1 MNEYPLLL
9 GRNRRGYVKFHGNE
23 HIALH
28 ARSGSGKTVSMSI
41 PNCFAWP
48 GSLIVLDVKGE
59 CYRATAGYRAEHLR
73 QKVYRFDPTA
83 EDGRTHRWNPFSV
96 VNRLDPARRY
106 DQISRLAFML
116 FPENLSPSA
125 ASGNAPFWEGA
136 ARQAFTS
143 IALLFAESPGEDMTV
158 SSILRAL
165 LRGDLRDW
173 LSDKI
178 ADRRARGRP
187 YSNTVIYGISDVL
200 GANDDLMGSIRKAV
214 TTKLQTFENPV
225 VVAATATSD
234 FDLRELRREP
244 MTIYV
249 TIAPGNI
256 PRMRPIL
263 RMLFDQAVNLNT
275 NVTPEQDKT
284 LTTPVLVLLDEFAR
298 LDRIATLAEAAQFV
312 RGYGIRLLYV
322 IQNKAQMKALY
333 GNNGAADIFDNLG
346 AEIIFGTGDIDLAKE
361 IENRVGDATVIFPTV
376 NKPRFFSGVKW
387 DKQAVSEHPHRRPV
401 LYDHEIV
408 QMPPDEQL
416 ILRAGM
422 KPGRTGRIIWW
433 KDRNF
438 TRLVCSP
445 PIVPELV
452 IPSDMDDGSIALP
465 ASKRAKAVATAGAA
479 SRPPRSDDRET
490 ASAPVLALFP
500 SRESA
505 SAPPDPE
512 PPAAGPS
519 GRTRRSRG

>member
-9 GRNRRGYVKFHGNE
+9 GRNSRGYVQFPGTE
-23 HIALH
+23 HVALH
-28 ARSGSGKTVSMSI
+28 ARTGSGKTSSVTI
-41 PNCFAWP
+41 PNCFAWR

-59 CYRATAGYRAEHLR
+59 CYRATAGYRAEHLG

-96 VNRLDPARRY
+96 VKRDDQIHSY

-116 FPENLSPSA
+116 FPEHLSPA
-125 ASGNAPFWEGA
+125 TQGGNTPFWDNA
-136 ARQAFTS
+136 ARQAFS
-143 IALLFAESPGEDMTV
+143 YIALLFAESPGTELTV
-158 SSILRAL
+158 SSILRCL

-173 LSDKI
+173 LSEKI

-187 YSNTVIYGISDVL
+187 YSNTVIYGISSL
-200 GANDDLMGSIRKAV
+200 ANARDELLDSIQKAV
-214 TTKLQTFENPV
+214 TTKLQAFENPV
-225 VVAATATSD
+225 VVASTATSD
-234 FDLRELRREP
+234 FDLRQLRREP

-256 PRMRPIL
+256 PRMRPVL

-275 NVTPEQDKT
+275 TGTPQQDPT
-284 LTTPVLVLLDEFAR
+284 LTTPLLVLLDEFAL
-298 LDRIATLAEAAQFV
+298 LDRIATLAEAARYV
-312 RGYGIRLLYV
+312 RGYGIRMLFV
-322 IQNKAQMKALY
+322 IQNKAQMKELY

-361 IENRVGDATVIFPTV
+361 IENRVGDDTVIFDTIT
-376 NKPRFFSGVKW
+376 KPRFFGRLKW
-387 DKQAVSEHPHRRPV
+387 EKQGLSQHPHRRPV

-422 KPGRTGRIIWW
+422 KPGRTGRIVWW

-438 TRLVCSP
+438 TRLVCAP

-452 IPSDMDDGSIALP
+452 IPSDMDDGSIAMP
-465 ASKRAKAVATAGAA
+465 TSRRAKAAATAGAA

-500 SRESA
+500 TRESV

-512 PPAAGPS
+512 PPAAGPA